1 MTDLKQFATEPLV
14 LELNRV
20 QRLYT
25 GGKLL
30 NVWQGLPPGED
41 GIDSEEFL
49 ISTAEYIG
57 FGHPEANGLSRVKL
71 SDGSCVP
78 LRDIIAS
85 APESFLGQRYSSAC
99 HGHAGVLT
107 RVGDSNIRLVIQCHP
122 NAEQAERFFHVPFGK
137 TEAWVIADSRTINGI
152 PPHLYCGFRPGV
164 TRALWAELIQKQDV
178 PAMLSCM
185 YRFNVVQGDTIL
197 IPAGMPHAMG
207 SGCLFIEIHEPCDY
221 TIRPERNYLARPLS
235 DEEMHY
241 SLGFETMLD
250 FFDYTTYT
258 QEEIRS
264 VCFPKAIVEAGSSEA
279 VLTSLIRYENT
290 PHFAVK
296 RLSLH
301 GVASL
306 PEFDGHYVL
315 ISEHGS
321 ISLRWDD
328 GTTDVPQGRG
338 VFVPAG
344 VHRLSARGE
353 GSVLIAY
360 PFEQPMMKSL
370 IEAVSL

>member
-1 MTDLKQFATEPLV
+1 MTDLKHLAHSPLV

-30 NVWQGLPPGED
+30 NTWQGLPAGED
-41 GIDSEEFL
+41 GVDSEEFL

-57 FGHPEANGLSRVKL
+57 FGHPQVKGLSRTKL
-71 SDGSCVP
+71 ADGSYVT
-78 LRDIIAS
+78 LREVIAS
-85 APESFLGQRYSSAC
+85 DPEAFLGCRYSAAC
-99 HGHAGVLT
+99 HGHVGVLT
-107 RVGDSNIRLVIQCHP
+107 RVGDSSIRLVIQCHP
-122 NAEQAERFFHVPFGK
+122 NKEQAQRFFHVPFGK
-137 TEAWVIADSRTINGI
+137 TEAWVIGDTRIIDGV

-164 TRALWAELIQKQDV
+164 TRELWAELIRKQDV
-178 PAMLSCM
+178 QGMLSCM
-185 YRFNVVQGDTIL
+185 YRFNVATGDTIL

-235 DEEMHY
+235 DQEMHY
-241 SLGFETMLD
+241 GLGFDTMLD

-258 QEEIRS
+258 ENEIRAK
-264 VCFPKAIVEAGSSEA
+264 CFPKVIIEQETPEGTLSS
-279 VLTSLIRYENT
+279 LLRYENT
-290 PHFAVK
+290 PRFAIK

-301 GVASL
+301 GQATL
-306 PEFDGHYVL
+306 PTFDGHYIL

-321 ISLRWDD
+321 MALYWEGGS
-328 GTTDVPQGRG
+328 TDVPQGRG

-344 VHRLSARGE
+344 VSCLQARGE
-353 GSVLIAY
+353 GSLLIAY
-360 PFEQPMMKSL
+360 PFDTEVP
-370 IEAVSL
+370 